1 MTRQN
6 QVATIYE
13 KIVRTDKKKL
23 IKITA
28 ITLAAVALGICVV
41 FAVYGIIYNVRRNAA
56 PPVDISSYTGDGD
69 DVIHFM
75 NTGGSDAILIESNGK
90 FALVDCAEDTDNPRG
105 LESLE
110 LEGYEQVVVDYVKK
124 VAADQNGKVTLEF
137 VVGTHAHSDH
147 LGGFDT
153 LFNDPDVTVKD
164 AYLKRY
170 YEDRISDYEVTEW
183 DNTEV
188 YNQTVEAALANGINP
203 IQDLD
208 AVGTITLGDFAID
221 FLATEEADPDKKVGE
236 NDNSVALLLKKGENK
251 ILLMGDV
258 NYGSGDENRIA
269 KQVGKVDLMKV
280 GHHGLGYSTGSPLL
294 TATQPPVA
302 IVTNLE
308 KNIYFGTK
316 FRLVMNSRSAIY
328 STGEYNGIAAV
339 IGDDKGDI
347 TLLSNIH

>member
-1 MTRQN
+1 MGENCENRQ
-6 QVATIYE
+6 
-13 KIVRTDKKKL
+13 KKL

-56 PPVDISSYTGDGD
+56 PPVDISAYTGDGD

-124 VAADQNGKVTLEF
+124 VAADRNGKVTLEF

-153 LFNDPDVTVKD
+153 LFNAPDVTVKD

-188 YNQTVEAALANGINP
+188 YNQTVEAALANGINL

>member
-1 MTRQN
+1 M
-6 QVATIYE
+6 
-13 KIVRTDKKKL
+13 
-23 IKITA
+23 KITA

-56 PPVDISSYTGDGD
+56 PPVDISSYTGD
-69 DVIHFM
+69 
-75 NTGGSDAILIESNGK
+75 
-90 FALVDCAEDTDNPRG
+90 
-105 LESLE
+105 
-110 LEGYEQVVVDYVKK
+110 
-124 VAADQNGKVTLEF
+124 
-137 VVGTHAHSDH
+137 
-147 LGGFDT
+147 
-153 LFNDPDVTVKD
+153 
-164 AYLKRY
+164 
-170 YEDRISDYEVTEW
+170 
-183 DNTEV
+183 
-188 YNQTVEAALANGINP
+188 
-203 IQDLD
+203 
-208 AVGTITLGDFAID
+208 
-221 FLATEEADPDKKVGE
+221 
-236 NDNSVALLLKKGENK
+236 
-251 ILLMGDV
+251 
-258 NYGSGDENRIA
+258 GDENRIA

>member
-56 PPVDISSYTGDGD
+56 PPVDISSYT
-69 DVIHFM
+69 
-75 NTGGSDAILIESNGK
+75 
-90 FALVDCAEDTDNPRG
+90 
-105 LESLE
+105 
-110 LEGYEQVVVDYVKK
+110 
-124 VAADQNGKVTLEF
+124 
-137 VVGTHAHSDH
+137 
-147 LGGFDT
+147 
-153 LFNDPDVTVKD
+153 
-164 AYLKRY
+164 
-170 YEDRISDYEVTEW
+170 
-183 DNTEV
+183 
-188 YNQTVEAALANGINP
+188 
-203 IQDLD
+203 
-208 AVGTITLGDFAID
+208 
-221 FLATEEADPDKKVGE
+221 
-236 NDNSVALLLKKGENK
+236 
-251 ILLMGDV
+251 GDV

-347 TLLSNIH
+347 ALLSNIH

>member
-1 MTRQN
+1 MTREN

-28 ITLAAVALGICVV
+28 ITLAAVALGIRVV

-124 VAADQNGKVTLEF
+124 VAADRNGKVTLEF

-188 YNQTVEAALANGINP
+188 YNQAVEAALANGINL

>member
-1 MTRQN
+1 M
-6 QVATIYE
+6 
-13 KIVRTDKKKL
+13 RTDKKKV
-23 IKITA
+23 IKIAA

-56 PPVDISSYTGDGD
+56 PPVDISSHTGDGD

-188 YNQTVEAALANGINP
+188 YNQTVEAALANGINL

-236 NDNSVALLLKKGENK
+236 NDNSIALLLKKGENK